1 MPSGKHKLRRGVCV
15 RVCVVC
21 NVCVRECVVCNAQ
34 ALKGIRPRGRHPPP
48 VYHLAA
54 DEHFLCGLFPQ
65 QFMASWKLIIL
76 PLAHF
81 TFLQWDELSEPTKIF
96 STIVWVSACLSQLCR
111 SLNCLPGPG
120 APSWWDTWP
129 HSTAGSRYSGSRK
142 LAGHNLA
149 SCCFSEGTAELDK
162 GPVPKEQT
170 FNYVARC
177 LLSTRYLVS

>member
-1 MPSGKHKLRRGVCV
+1 MCVSFATCVCAY
-15 RVCVVC
+15 
-21 NVCVRECVVCNAQ
+21 VVCNAQ

-81 TFLQWDELSEPTKIF
+81 TFRQWDELSEPTKNF
-96 STIVWVSACLSQLCR
+96 STIVWVSACLNQLCR

-120 APSWWDTWP
+120 APSWWNTWP
-129 HSTAGSRYSGSRK
+129 HSTAGSRDSESAK
-142 LAGHNLA
+142 LASHNLA
-149 SCCFSEGTAELDK
+149 SVAVSERELLNWKRRSTEGTD
-162 GPVPKEQT
+162 
-170 FNYVARC
+170 F
-177 LLSTRYLVS
+177 